1 MLDAHNG
8 LFAATFPAPTLV
20 QMFLVVHC
28 LWTGVMGVL
37 CTWDPSFSPITEN
50 GVFKRDGSKD
60 KILHPNVRGACS
72 VRGGSMFLTT
82 AGALHFGTRETYL
95 VAMAAACWREAYDCI
110 ELLRCTKRG
119 HVIVLRVWRSPF
131 GPQPPLVVFLLL
143 NLLAMWAIL
152 TAD

>member
-8 LFAATFPAPTLV
+8 LFAATFPVPTLV

-60 KILHPNVRGACS
+60 KILHPLSEAWPGAP
-72 VRGGSMFLTT
+72 VGGY
-82 AGALHFGTRETYL
+82 H
-95 VAMAAACWREAYDCI
+95 
-110 ELLRCTKRG
+110 
-119 HVIVLRVWRSPF
+119 H
-131 GPQPPLVVFLLL
+131 PPHAHTSCE
-143 NLLAMWAIL
+143 NGGG
-152 TAD
+152 

>member
-1 MLDAHNG
+1 MSVTAQASKKTPPPWVGGPVFVCPSAMLDAHNG

-60 KILHPNVRGACS
+60 KILHH
-72 VRGGSMFLTT
+72 T
-82 AGALHFGTRETYL
+82 
-95 VAMAAACWREAYDCI
+95 
-110 ELLRCTKRG
+110 
-119 HVIVLRVWRSPF
+119 
-131 GPQPPLVVFLLL
+131 
-143 NLLAMWAIL
+143 
-152 TAD
+152 